1 MSASPLPGTPEKI
14 ATPRPINTPEMIDRL
29 ANELRVKSG
38 GELPHAFCVEQVKKQ
53 LAGKATETAAA
64 NDETAHQKPQDQK
77 ASVFHS
83 WAISE

>member
-1 MSASPLPGTPEKI
+1 MSASSLPGKAEKTT
-14 ATPRPINTPEMIDRL
+14 ASRPIDTSEMIDRL

-64 NDETAHQKPQDQK
+64 NDEQAHQKLQDQK
-77 ASVFHS
+77 TSVFHS